1 MASSMQSAR
10 CQQRQKTAAANASR
24 RQSAAWRLRRPALR
38 HLRMG
43 HHLPPLYFPRSPCYA
58 RQSKKVSQTPKTFK
72 KSVDKY
78 PTPCYNN
85 ICRRLKSQP
94 RQSIWGFSSAG
105 RALAWHARG
114 HRFDPGNLHQ
124 KEKHCTGMCS
134 AFLLCLP
141 SYAAT
146 KFMLDICGKL
156 WYNSFCNCGYS
167 TSASIS
173 AFQAEEV
180 GSIPIT
186 RSKRPEP

>member
-1 MASSMQSAR
+1 MNSVPKLFSCSYADCWTEKHFSTEFAVLTPNHTHSHTLFWG
-10 CQQRQKTAAANASR
+10 CVSR
-24 RQSAAWRLRRPALR
+24 W
-38 HLRMG
+38 
-43 HHLPPLYFPRSPCYA
+43 F
-58 RQSKKVSQTPKTFK
+58 
-72 KSVDKY
+72 
-78 PTPCYNN
+78 
-85 ICRRLKSQP
+85 
-94 RQSIWGFSSAG
+94 G

-124 KEKHCTGMCS
+124 KEKHCTGMCG

-141 SYAAT
+141 SYAAA

>member
-1 MASSMQSAR
+1 MGISCSCYSILLREKVTCLTSGCDKARNVSKLPAFSAIE
-10 CQQRQKTAAANASR
+10 
-24 RQSAAWRLRRPALR
+24 LRRIILPLTPERGIHIMPPVNTTRFTLR
-38 HLRMG
+38 G
-43 HHLPPLYFPRSPCYA
+43 Y
-58 RQSKKVSQTPKTFK
+58 
-72 KSVDKY
+72 
-78 PTPCYNN
+78 
-85 ICRRLKSQP
+85 
-94 RQSIWGFSSAG
+94 SSAG

-114 HRFDPGNLHQ
+114 HRFDSGNLHQ
-124 KEKHCTGMCS
+124 KEKHCTGMCG

-141 SYAAT
+141 SYAAA

>member
-1 MASSMQSAR
+1 MSSGT
-10 CQQRQKTAAANASR
+10 K
-24 RQSAAWRLRRPALR
+24 P
-38 HLRMG
+38 
-43 HHLPPLYFPRSPCYA
+43 
-58 RQSKKVSQTPKTFK
+58 
-72 KSVDKY
+72 
-78 PTPCYNN
+78 
-85 ICRRLKSQP
+85 
-94 RQSIWGFSSAG
+94 SIWGFSSAG

-134 AFLLCLP
+134 VFLLCLP
-141 SYAAT
+141 SYAAA

-180 GSIPIT
+180 GSIPIA
-186 RSKRPEP
+186 RSIKKSLDSLKSRLFSFAITHYLTHFCFLVCYQPGFTSICQLCFSGGSGALSLSWFQCRSTSHSSKKPSFRR

>member
-1 MASSMQSAR
+1 METLTFKLQEDNFEGPLDLLLYLVGKNKDVYK
-10 CQQRQKTAAANASR
+10 RQ
-24 RQSAAWRLRRPALR
+24 LR

-72 KSVDKY
+72 KLVDKY

-124 KEKHCTGMCS
+124 KAPYLVQVC
-134 AFLLCLP
+134 LL
-141 SYAAT
+141 Y
-146 KFMLDICGKL
+146 
-156 WYNSFCNCGYS
+156 
-167 TSASIS
+167 TSRC
-173 AFQAEEV
+173 V
-180 GSIPIT
+180 
-186 RSKRPEP
+186 

>member
-1 MASSMQSAR
+1 MSSGM
-10 CQQRQKTAAANASR
+10 K
-24 RQSAAWRLRRPALR
+24 P
-38 HLRMG
+38 
-43 HHLPPLYFPRSPCYA
+43 
-58 RQSKKVSQTPKTFK
+58 
-72 KSVDKY
+72 
-78 PTPCYNN
+78 
-85 ICRRLKSQP
+85 
-94 RQSIWGFSSAG
+94 SIWGFSSAG

-134 AFLLCLP
+134 VFLLCLP
-141 SYAAT
+141 SYAAA

-180 GSIPIT
+180 GSIPIA
-186 RSKRPEP
+186 RSTIFRRWFVKNQRLSLCSGPTFGPTFDFCRRKGLYPSAKKKGSLWPLLVKGSLAHAMDSEKFLLQPFS

>member
-1 MASSMQSAR
+1 MNSVPKLFSCSYADCWSEKHFLTEFGVLTPNHTHSHTLFWG
-10 CQQRQKTAAANASR
+10 CVSR
-24 RQSAAWRLRRPALR
+24 W
-38 HLRMG
+38 
-43 HHLPPLYFPRSPCYA
+43 F
-58 RQSKKVSQTPKTFK
+58 
-72 KSVDKY
+72 
-78 PTPCYNN
+78 
-85 ICRRLKSQP
+85 
-94 RQSIWGFSSAG
+94 G

-124 KEKHCTGMCS
+124 KEKHCTGMCG

-141 SYAAT
+141 SYAAA

-180 GSIPIT
+180 GSIPIA
-186 RSKRPEP
+186 RSMQKSAVAFWVTVLLFCFIGPTYRTGH

>member
-1 MASSMQSAR
+1 MTRQLWGISSAGSPVGIKTHPQSDSPATINS
-10 CQQRQKTAAANASR
+10 QQKTPSKRFAS
-24 RQSAAWRLRRPALR
+24 WIL
-38 HLRMG
+38 
-43 HHLPPLYFPRSPCYA
+43 
-58 RQSKKVSQTPKTFK
+58 
-72 KSVDKY
+72 
-78 PTPCYNN
+78 
-85 ICRRLKSQP
+85 
-94 RQSIWGFSSAG
+94 WGISSAG

-124 KEKHCTGMCS
+124 KEKHCTGMCG

-141 SYAAT
+141 SYAAA

-180 GSIPIT
+180 GSIPIA
-186 RSKRPEP
+186 RSTKTA

>member
-1 MASSMQSAR
+1 MSSG
-10 CQQRQKTAAANASR
+10 T
-24 RQSAAWRLRRPALR
+24 RP
-38 HLRMG
+38 
-43 HHLPPLYFPRSPCYA
+43 
-58 RQSKKVSQTPKTFK
+58 
-72 KSVDKY
+72 
-78 PTPCYNN
+78 N
-85 ICRRLKSQP
+85 
-94 RQSIWGFSSAG
+94 IWGFSSVG

-124 KEKHCTGMCS
+124 KGKHCTEMCG
-134 AFLLCLP
+134 AILFACLLRQCQKAPLGGSRAIRSNEEVSGSTLGSPFGRAGFAKQRLRGRGRQNVQMPLP
-141 SYAAT
+141 LTGDWLQSVCSFATT

-186 RSKRPEP
+186 RSTRPEP

>member
-1 MASSMQSAR
+1 MNSVPKLFSCSYADCWTEKHFSTEFGVLTPNHTHSHTLFWG
-10 CQQRQKTAAANASR
+10 CVSR
-24 RQSAAWRLRRPALR
+24 W
-38 HLRMG
+38 
-43 HHLPPLYFPRSPCYA
+43 F
-58 RQSKKVSQTPKTFK
+58 
-72 KSVDKY
+72 
-78 PTPCYNN
+78 
-85 ICRRLKSQP
+85 
-94 RQSIWGFSSAG
+94 G

-186 RSKRPEP
+186 RSKRPEPWTVRVFSFCPALGSYLANRQRKCYNRAIKPLKGERYNGIPR

>member
-1 MASSMQSAR
+1 MSSGM
-10 CQQRQKTAAANASR
+10 K
-24 RQSAAWRLRRPALR
+24 P
-38 HLRMG
+38 
-43 HHLPPLYFPRSPCYA
+43 
-58 RQSKKVSQTPKTFK
+58 
-72 KSVDKY
+72 
-78 PTPCYNN
+78 
-85 ICRRLKSQP
+85 
-94 RQSIWGFSSAG
+94 SIWGFSSAG

-124 KEKHCTGMCS
+124 KEKHCTGMCG

-141 SYAAT
+141 SYAAA

-180 GSIPIT
+180 GSIPIA
-186 RSKRPEP
+186 RSMQKRRWFVKNQRLSLSSGPTFGPTSDFERQKALAKSKKKRAGRLPFSSFPARIFFSPRCARQDTLSIQRLHLQGPSRSHRH

>member
-1 MASSMQSAR
+1 MAVLLLFYILRIFVVYCLSLCFRSPVLQFFQNPPNFF
-10 CQQRQKTAAANASR
+10 CQNLLTTAVLVAIIQYVVR
-24 RQSAAWRLRRPALR
+24 RQQ
-38 HLRMG
+38 H
-43 HHLPPLYFPRSPCYA
+43 
-58 RQSKKVSQTPKTFK
+58 
-72 KSVDKY
+72 
-78 PTPCYNN
+78 
-85 ICRRLKSQP
+85 
-94 RQSIWGFSSAG
+94 IWGFSSAG

-124 KEKHCTGMCS
+124 KEKHCTGMCG

-141 SYAAT
+141 SYAAA